1 VKRVGVRGDIL
12 PCSVLFVATS
22 TPGGDAV
29 DDQRVGGT
37 NSAIHSF
44 DETRIAMNS
53 LVGQR
58 LWTGK
63 MVGGLRTAGIWVVII
78 AITQIVLAVQT
89 RKVAKTAHD
98 ALEGIWNRLTTAL
111 SD

>member
-1 VKRVGVRGDIL
+1 MR
-12 PCSVLFVATS
+12 S
-22 TPGGDAV
+22 TIKE
-29 DDQRVGGT
+29 
-37 NSAIHSF
+37 SAHHSGIHTF
-44 DETRIAMNS
+44 DETRIVMNS
-53 LVGQR
+53 LIGQR
-58 LWTGK
+58 LRKGK
-63 MVGGLRTAGIWVVII
+63 LVGGLRTAGIWLVII

>member
-1 VKRVGVRGDIL
+1 M
-12 PCSVLFVATS
+12 
-22 TPGGDAV
+22 
-29 DDQRVGGT
+29 
-37 NSAIHSF
+37 
-44 DETRIAMNS
+44 E
-53 LVGQR
+53 GQ
-58 LWTGK
+58 
-63 MVGGLRTAGIWVVII
+63 AGRRPAYRRHLAVII